1 MSWVLLASLQA
12 CSPSANTQKAETP
25 AQPAPLMLAQADVVT
40 VQTAPIED
48 SLYVTGTLQAEQKTV
63 IRSKVSGNILAIHA
77 LEGQSVRQGDLL
89 VRIDPTDP
97 QLRVQEREAFVLAQE
112 AQAQQAK
119 TQYDNNQRLVKEGFV
134 SETALLNAKSAFD
147 AAQAQV
153 AVARAQLAQ
162 ARQQLADTQVKA
174 PFSGVL
180 GPVPVQVGSKV
191 SPDTTLLELLNLR
204 TMELKAD
211 VNPDDLVRLKPGQ
224 KASLNAG
231 PDLPSFEATL
241 TRISPGSV
249 QGNRT
254 VAVYF
259 KVDNPQQQLRSG
271 QFSTARLALGSTRQG
286 LQVPKTALRE
296 VQGKPVV
303 YRITAQNTL
312 QTVPVS
318 TGLEQVSS
326 QGNSLIEVREGLNAG
341 DRIVGVNLGPLPEGA
356 TVSIQPTAQ

>member
-1 MSWVLLASLQA
+1 MMTACTMRIASTTLGA
-12 CSPSANTQKAETP
+12 SPRGS
-25 AQPAPLMLAQADVVT
+25 
-40 VQTAPIED
+40 I
-48 SLYVTGTLQAEQKTV
+48 
-63 IRSKVSGNILAIHA
+63 A
-77 LEGQSVRQGDLL
+77 LERCARARAWLDGRDFVAPEDVR
-89 VRIDPTDP
+89 
-97 QLRVQEREAFVLAQE
+97 
-112 AQAQQAK
+112 
-119 TQYDNNQRLVKEGFV
+119 
-134 SETALLNAKSAFD
+134 
-147 AAQAQV
+147 
-153 AVARAQLAQ
+153 AVAP
-162 ARQQLADTQVKA
+162 D
-174 PFSGVL
+174 VL
-180 GPVPVQVGSKV
+180 RHRV
-191 SPDTTLLELLNLR
+191 
-204 TMELKAD
+204 
-211 VNPDDLVRLKPGQ
+211 
-224 KASLNAG
+224 
-231 PDLPSFEATL
+231 LPSFEATL